1 MIRDALAILFT
12 GASLTLLAL
21 AAWLFM
27 HPGGPP
33 AE

>member
-1 MIRDALAILFT
+1 MMKDALAILLT

-27 HPGGPP
+27 HPGGP
-33 AE
+33 EE

>member
-1 MIRDALAILFT
+1 MKDALAILFT
-12 GASLTLLAL
+12 GASLTLLAM

-33 AE
+33 EE